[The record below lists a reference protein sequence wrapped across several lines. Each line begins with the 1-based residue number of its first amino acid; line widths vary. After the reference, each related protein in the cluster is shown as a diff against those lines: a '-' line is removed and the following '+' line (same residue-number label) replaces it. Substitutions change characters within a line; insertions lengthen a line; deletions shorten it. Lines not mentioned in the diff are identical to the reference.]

1 MTTQT
6 FLSLDLVPMLS
17 GIFAALTCGLL
28 GNFLVLRRLSLMGDA
43 ISHAVLPGIV
53 LAFLLTASRSP
64 LPVFLGATASGL
76 LTVGLVELI
85 RRIGRVEPGAAMGV
99 VFSVLFA
106 LGVFI
111 MARGGAEA
119 VDLDPGCV
127 LYGTLET
134 LAWTGPPQT
143 MGELFSIHVL
153 NGLPRPIWVQAVT
166 LIVVVV
172 FIVALFKELSIAA
185 FDAQLAAAQGI
196 SPTLMHYVLMSVV
209 AGAAVASFE
218 AVGSILVIAMLICPA
233 ATARMLTE
241 RLRSQ
246 IIVSA
251 FVAIATG
258 GIGYTLAVFIP
269 LGLGWRF
276 TPSVAGMMTVVAG
289 AFVALSIVFSPTRGL
304 VVGRLR
310 TRRLARRVALEDLL
324 ARLFRAQ
331 EAGTPALT
339 SSELKHA
346 SHGSH
351 PAGLE
356 RAAKNG
362 LVTVEGSLAS
372 LTESGRTAAAA
383 IVRRHRL
390 WEGYLVDQAGLS
402 PDHVHEPA
410 ERLEHLPLDE
420 ELPIPEVGK
429 DPHGKPIPHRRNP
442 G

>member
-1 MTTQT
+1 MTMQT
-6 FLSLDLVPMLS
+6 FLTLDLMPMLS
-17 GIFAALTCGLL
+17 GLLAAVTCGLL

-53 LAFLLTASRSP
+53 LAFLLTASRAP

-85 RRIGRVEPGAAMGV
+85 RRVGRVEPGAAMGV

-111 MARGGAEA
+111 MARGGAES

-134 LAWTGPPQT
+134 LAWTGPPET
-143 MGELFSIHVL
+143 LGELFSLQVL
-153 NGLPRPIWVQAVT
+153 GGLPRPIWVQSVT
-166 LIVVVV
+166 LIVVVIFV
-172 FIVALFKELSIAA
+172 VTLFKELGIAA
-185 FDAQLAAAQGI
+185 FDAQSAAAQGI
-196 SPTLMHYVLMSVV
+196 SPTLMHYLLMSVV

-233 ATARMLTE
+233 ATARMLTD

-246 IIVSA
+246 VIVSA
-251 FVAIATG
+251 IVAVATG
-258 GIGYTLAVFIP
+258 GLGYTLAVFVP

-289 AFVALSIVFSPTRGL
+289 AFVALSIVFSPTRGM
-304 VVGRLR
+304 VARKVR

-324 ARLFRAQ
+324 ARLFRA
-331 EAGTPALT
+331 EEEGAPAL
-339 SSELKHA
+339 A
-346 SHGSH
+346 SADLSRASRGSH

-356 RAAKNG
+356 RAAKSG
-362 LVTVEGSLAS
+362 LVSIEGSLAS
-372 LTESGRTAAAA
+372 LTDAGRAAAAA

-390 WEGYLVDQAGLS
+390 WEGYLVDRAGLS

-410 ERLEHLPLDE
+410 ELLEHLSLE
-420 ELPIPEVGK
+420 TELPIPDAGA
-429 DPHGKPIPHRRNP
+429 DPHGKPIP
-442 G
+442 